1 MKLKPYYLYLL
12 LLPLLFLGGLLHAQE
27 HTVQGRVINT
37 QAEAVPYATIQVK
50 GRSMGTTSR
59 GDGSYAIS
67 LPAGSYHLLV
77 SIIGYKAQEVP
88 ITVPDTTQRVIVLQE
103 EAQNL
108 SEVVIRAKVRD
119 RADEIMSKL
128 VRKKDS
134 IQAAAGAYSYNVY
147 TRAVLQDSGTKAP
160 RKRSFSRKGEEQLPG
175 MIMAEVV
182 SRVDVAGRSRI
193 KEERLA
199 VRGNPSAKGMFYP
212 SPTEEHFNLY
222 NNLISVP
229 ALSPTPFLSPVS
241 SGGLV
246 AYNFKTIKVQRSAK
260 HRIYTISIKPLQVT
274 NATIEGE
281 LTVSDSAWVI
291 LHAHFRLPSYHLQEF
306 DYFEVEQD
314 FGFIDNKAW
323 MLTRQQFSYYTKGGK
338 QVYSGQTVASYSDYQ
353 LNKQFDKKHFSSE
366 VSATAQKAYEQDS
379 AWWQIARSVPLSE
392 REARHVRYEDS
403 IAYVSKTDAYLD
415 SLDRA
420 VSKVTWLKLGVFG
433 QSLHDHKKER
443 TWHFSPLASLY
454 QPVAFGGGRIAAYTY
469 FDKTFPSR
477 RQVKVNTELSYG
489 LRNNDINGNIE
500 LYNRYDPF
508 HSGSYTLSA
517 GRDFAFIYEGDA
529 WINMI
534 KRNNIYLNNWIG
546 AGAGRELVNGLV
558 VSADAQLALRRSVA
572 DYQTGRLVDSLLGD
586 KLDNNQAVAFDPY
599 NALYGK
605 LSLQYTPAQRYRR
618 EPKEKVNLGSK
629 WPTFF
634 VQWEK
639 GIAGPFK
646 SEVDFDYLEAGLTQ
660 NINLG
665 LIGVSRYTVKSGDY
679 LTRKDLRFIDHKFQR
694 RGDPLLF
701 MDPHKSF
708 QALDSSFALFHRF
721 YEGHLLHQFNGMFLN
736 KIPLFKKLQLREVA
750 GAGFLI
756 APERDLRYG
765 ELFAGVERS
774 FTSPFNPLDR
784 FKLGVYVVS
793 SASNQFNNPVQ
804 FKVGFTTWDKR
815 RNRWR

>member
-1 MKLKPYYLYLL
+1 MKLKPYYTFFL
-12 LLPLLFLGGLLHAQE
+12 LLPLLLFGITLRAQE
-27 HTVQGRVINT
+27 HTVHGRVINT
-37 QAEAVPYATIQVK
+37 QAEAVPYVTIQVK
-50 GRSMGTTSR
+50 GRSLGTTSR
-59 GDGSYAIS
+59 GDGSYTIN
-67 LPAGSYHLLV
+67 LPAGSYSLLV
-77 SIIGYKAQEVP
+77 SMIGYKSQEVP
-88 ITVPDTTQRVIVLQE
+88 LTVPDTSQRVIVLQE

-108 SEVVIRAKVRD
+108 SEVVIKAKVRD

-134 IQAAAGAYSYNVY
+134 LQAAAGAYSYNVY
-147 TRAVLQDSGTKAP
+147 IRAVLQDSGSKAP
-160 RKRSFSRKGEEQLPG
+160 RKRMLNRKDEEPSSG
-175 MIMAEVV
+175 IAMAEVV
-182 SRVDVAGRSRI
+182 SKVDVAGRGRI

-199 VRGNPSAKGMFYP
+199 VRGNPAAKGMFYP

-241 SGGLV
+241 NSGLV
-246 AYNFKTIKVQRSAK
+246 AYKFKTIRVQRSPG
-260 HRIYTISIKPLQVT
+260 HRIYTISVKPLQVT
-274 NATIEGE
+274 NATVEGE
-281 LTVSDSAWVI
+281 LTISDSAWTI
-291 LHAHFRLPSYHLQEF
+291 LHARFRLPSYHLQEF
-306 DYFEVEQD
+306 DFFEVEQD
-314 FGFIDNKAW
+314 FDFVGNEAW

-338 QVYSGQTVASYSDYQ
+338 QVYSGQTVATYSDYQ
-353 LNKQFDKKHFSSE
+353 LNKQFDKKHFGSE
-366 VSATAQKAYEQDS
+366 VSATAQKAYERDS
-379 AWWQIARSVPLSE
+379 SWWQAARTTPLTE

-403 IAYVSKTDAYLD
+403 IAYVSKTDGYLD
-415 SLDRA
+415 SLDRV
-420 VSKVTWLKLGVFG
+420 VSKVTWLKLGLFG

-454 QPVAFGGGRIAAYTY
+454 QPVAFGGSRLAAYTY

-477 RQVKVNTELSYG
+477 RQLKVNTELSYG
-489 LRNNDINGNIE
+489 IRNRDINGNIE
-500 LYNRYDPF
+500 LFNRYNPF
-508 HSGSYTLSA
+508 HSGFYTLSA

-534 KRNNIYLNNWIG
+534 KRNNIYLNNWVG

-605 LSLQYTPAQRYRR
+605 LKLQYTPAQRYRR
-618 EPKEKVNLGSK
+618 EPREKVNLGSK

-639 GIAGPFK
+639 GIAGPFQ

-665 LIGVSRYTVKSGDY
+665 LMGVSRYTVKSGDY
-679 LTRKDLRFIDHKFQR
+679 LNKKDLRFIDHKFQR

-793 SASNQFNNPVQ
+793 SVSNQFRDPVQ

>member
-1 MKLKPYYLYLL
+1 VYSVEGKV
-12 LLPLLFLGGLLHAQE
+12 
-27 HTVQGRVINT
+27 TNT
-37 QAEAVPYATIQVK
+37 GTEPVPFATIQVK
-50 GRSMGTTSR
+50 GQSSGTTSR
-59 GDGSYAIS
+59 GDGTYTLS
-67 LPAGSYHLLV
+67 LPAGDHKLV
-77 SIIGYKAQEVP
+77 VTMIGYKSQEVA
-88 ITVPDTTQRVIVLQE
+88 ITVPDTIQHIIILQE

-108 SEVVIRAKVRD
+108 SEVVIRARTRD

-134 IQAAAGAYSYNVY
+134 LQGAAGAYSYTVY
-147 TRAVLQDSGTKAP
+147 TRAVLQDSGIKAP
-160 RKRSFSRKGEEQLPG
+160 RKRALNRKAEEQPSG
-175 MIMAEVV
+175 MSMAEVV
-182 SRVDVAGRSRI
+182 SRVDVAGRNRV

-222 NNLISVP
+222 DNLISVP

-241 SGGLV
+241 SSGLV
-246 AYNFKTIKVQRSAK
+246 AYKFKTIKVQRSK
-260 HRIYTISIKPLQVT
+260 THRIYTIAVKPQQVT
-274 NATIEGE
+274 NATVEGE
-281 LTVSDSAWVI
+281 LTVSDSAWSI
-291 LHAHFRLPSYHLQEF
+291 LHARFRLPSYHLQEF

-314 FGFIDNKAW
+314 FGFIDSTAW
-323 MLTRQQFSYYTKGGK
+323 LLTRQQFTYYTKGGK
-338 QVYSGQTVASYSDYQ
+338 QVYSGQTTATYTDYQ
-353 LNKQFDKKHFSSE
+353 LNKHFDKRHFGSQ
-366 VSATAQKAYEQDS
+366 VSATAQKAYERDS
-379 AWWQIARSVPLSE
+379 AWWQAVRTEPLTE
-392 REARHVRYEDS
+392 REARHVRYSDS
-403 IAYVSKTDAYLD
+403 LAYVSKTEAYLD
-415 SLDRA
+415 SMDRV
-420 VSKVTWLKLGVFG
+420 VSRVTWLKLGLFG

-454 QPVAFGGGRIAAYTY
+454 QPVAFGGGRIGGYAYL
-469 FDKTFPSR
+469 DKTFPSR
-477 RQVKVNTELSYG
+477 KQIKINTELSYG
-489 LRNNDINGNIE
+489 IRNRDINGNIE
-500 LYNRYDPF
+500 LHNRYDPF

-534 KRNNIYLNNWIG
+534 KRNNIYLNNWVG
-546 AGAGRELVNGLV
+546 AGTGREIVNGLV
-558 VSADAQLALRRSVA
+558 VSAEAQLALRRSVS

-586 KLDNNQAVAFDPY
+586 KLDMDNNQAVAFDPY

-605 LSLQYTPAQRYRR
+605 LRLQYTPFQRYRR
-618 EPKEKVNLGSK
+618 EPREKINLGSK

-639 GIAGPFK
+639 GIAGPLN

-660 NINLG
+660 TINLG
-665 LIGVSRYTVKSGDY
+665 LAGVSRYTAKTGDY
-679 LTRKDLRFIDHKFQR
+679 LNRRDLRFIDHKFQR
-694 RGDPLLF
+694 RGDSLLF

-708 QALDSSFALFHRF
+708 QSLDSSFALFNRF
-721 YEGHLLHQFNGMFLN
+721 YEGHLLHEFNGLFLN

-750 GAGFLI
+750 GAGFLV

-765 ELFAGVERS
+765 ELFAGVERA

-793 SASNQFNNPVQ
+793 SASNQFKNPVQ

>member
-1 MKLKPYYLYLL
+1 M
-12 LLPLLFLGGLLHAQE
+12 
-27 HTVQGRVINT
+27 INT
-37 QAEAVPYATIQVK
+37 QAETVPYATIQVK
-50 GRSMGTTSR
+50 GRSIGTTSS
-59 GDGSYAIS
+59 GDGSYALS
-67 LPAGSYHLLV
+67 LPAGSYNLLV
-77 SIIGYKAQEVP
+77 SIIGYKSQEVA

-134 IQAAAGAYSYNVY
+134 IQAAAGAYSYHVY
-147 TRAVLQDSGTKAP
+147 IRAVLQDSGTKAP
-160 RKRSFSRKGEEQLPG
+160 RKRPFSRNGEEQKPG
-175 MIMAEVV
+175 MAMGEVV
-182 SRVDVAGRSRI
+182 SRVDVAGRTRI

-212 SPTEEHFNLY
+212 SPTEEQFNLY

-241 SGGLV
+241 SSGLV
-246 AYNFKTIKVQRSAK
+246 AYNFKTIRVQRSAK
-260 HRIYTISIKPLQVT
+260 HRIYTISVKPLQVT

-291 LHAHFRLPSYHLQEF
+291 LHARFRLPSYHLQEF
-306 DYFEVEQD
+306 GFFEVEQY
-314 FGFIDNKAW
+314 FGFIDHKAW

-338 QVYSGQTVASYSDYQ
+338 QVYSGQTEAFYSDYQ
-353 LNKQFDKKHFSSE
+353 LNKQFHKKYFGSE
-366 VSATAQKAYEQDS
+366 VSVTAQKAYERDS
-379 AWWQIARSVPLSE
+379 SWWQAARAVPLTE

-420 VSKVTWLKLGVFG
+420 VSKVTWLKLGLFG

-489 LRNNDINGNIE
+489 LRNRDINGNIE

-508 HSGSYTLSA
+508 HGGSYTLSA

-534 KRNNIYLNNWIG
+534 KRNNIYLNNWVG
-546 AGAGRELVNGLV
+546 AGAGRELVNGFV

-572 DYQTGRLVDSLLGD
+572 NYQTGRLVDSLLGD
-586 KLDNNQAVAFDPY
+586 KLDMDNNQAVAFDPY

-618 EPKEKVNLGSK
+618 EPREKVNLGSK

-679 LTRKDLRFIDHKFQR
+679 LNRKDLRFIDHKFQR

-736 KIPLFKKLQLREVA
+736 KLPLFKKLQLREVA
-750 GAGFLI
+750 GAGFLL
-756 APERDLRYG
+756 APERDLRYA
-765 ELFAGVERS
+765 ELFAGVERA

-784 FKLGVYVVS
+784 FKLGVYLVS
-793 SASNQFNNPVQ
+793 SASNQFKNPVQ